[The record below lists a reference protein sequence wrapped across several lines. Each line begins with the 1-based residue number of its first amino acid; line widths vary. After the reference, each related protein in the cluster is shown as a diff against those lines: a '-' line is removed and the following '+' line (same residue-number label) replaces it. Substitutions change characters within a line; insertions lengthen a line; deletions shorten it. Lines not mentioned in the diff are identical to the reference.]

1 MSATDLRFF
10 KRQPVTTA
18 LRFNEIPPPGVDIYT
33 TATIDAGISVGVH
46 AALTA
51 RTGYLATL
59 AAAVDVAFQ
68 VNLTAAYDNA
78 VNRAPF
84 AWARG
89 VWEVATRRPDD
100 TAARHEVA
108 PKREHNVAIALLP
121 GEARRADLAARWDW
135 MSQAIRPALKLPWGE
150 AAPLAAAAAVAHE
163 ELLRHNRPALV
174 LPCSDGAPLPAD
186 ASDRWIDLFR
196 TRRPALNILWAE
208 ARRAGQTLT
217 PAFGA
222 GRPIRRDTVIP
233 WQEARRPP
241 PGVSVV
247 IVIPPG
253 GHVPCY
259 HPIPGEPVILRF
271 KDLQPASL
279 DLLFRC
285 PNWVPP
291 GPGGTVVI
299 PILRSYIV
307 HNDIL
312 LKRTDN
318 NLVLPALALSLAIDA
333 DSWCWGWS
341 ASLPA
346 AHLDNVLPANGQA
359 PVEFEA
365 VINGVHWLLLGE
377 RVRRDRRFGSARI
390 ALSGRGIAAE
400 LGAPYAPA
408 VSRTNTGDLNAQ
420 QIMDA
425 ALQINGVG
433 IGCALNWGLVDWL
446 VPAGVWN
453 HTGSHIEA
461 VARVAEAGG
470 GYIQASRAAKTL
482 NILPRYP
489 VLPWD
494 WESSVVPDFSLP
506 SAVTTTEG
514 VEWQD
519 NPDWNAVYVSGEQAG
534 ILAQVLRQGT
544 AGDLAAPM
552 IVDPLNTHADA
563 ARQRGTAVL
572 GASGRIL
579 RQTLETPILPNV
591 GIYPVGSFVEFVD
604 GATTRL
610 GMVRGVSVNAN
621 LPVVRQTIEVEC
633 HE

>member
-1 MSATDLRFF
+1 MLA
-10 KRQPVTTA
+10 P
-18 LRFNEIPPPGVDIYT
+18 
-33 TATIDAGISVGVH
+33 
-46 AALTA
+46 
-51 RTGYLATL
+51 TGYLATL
-59 AAAVDVAFQ
+59 AAAVNVDFQ
-68 VNLTAAYDNA
+68 ANLNAAYDNA
-78 VNRAPF
+78 VNRAPG
-84 AWARG
+84 AWAGTAWQVADRAVG
-89 VWEVATRRPDD
+89 DTATR
-100 TAARHEVA
+100 HGVA
-108 PKREHNVAIALLP
+108 PKREHNVAATLLP
-121 GEARRADLAARWDW
+121 GEARRAELAARWDW
-135 MSQAIRPALKLPWGE
+135 MSQAIRPALGMPWGE
-150 AAPLAAAAAVAHE
+150 GAPLAATAAVPHA
-163 ELLRHNRPALV
+163 ELSRANRPALDILCDDGTPRHADAVDRWIDLYRTRRPALV
-174 LPCSDGAPLPAD
+174 LPFGKA
-186 ASDRWIDLFR
+186 
-196 TRRPALNILWAE
+196 RPTDF
-208 ARRAGQTLT
+208 TLT
-217 PAFGA
+217 PAFGV
-222 GRPIRRDTVIP
+222 GRPVRRDTRIP
-233 WQEARRPP
+233 WQEARHPP
-241 PGVSVV
+241 PGTSVV
-247 IVIPPG
+247 IVIVPP

-259 HPIPGEPVILRF
+259 NPPPGAPVVLLF

-285 PNWVPP
+285 PNLVPP

-318 NLVLPALALSLAIDA
+318 NLVLPALALSLSIDA

-346 AHLDNVLPANGQA
+346 AHLENVLPANGQA

-377 RVRRDRRFGSARI
+377 KVRRDRRFGSARI

-408 VSRTNTGDLNAQ
+408 VSRTNTGDLTAQ
-420 QIMDA
+420 QIMNA
-425 ALQINGVG
+425 ALEINGVG
-433 IGCALNWGLVDWL
+433 IGWDVNWGLVDWL
-446 VPAGVWN
+446 VPAGVWHHN
-453 HTGSHIEA
+453 GSHIEA
-461 VARVAEAGG
+461 VARIAEAGG

-489 VLPWD
+489 VMPWD
-494 WESSVVPDFSLP
+494 WATSVTPDFSLP

-519 NPDWNAVYVSGEQAG
+519 NPAWNAVYVSGEQAG

-563 ARQRGTAVL
+563 ARQRGTAIL
-572 GASGRIL
+572 GATGRIL
-579 RQTLETPILPNV
+579 RQTLETPILPGV